1 MRAKS
6 PPARRSWTTW
16 ARTRWTPS
24 NWSWLSKKP
33 STSKSPTKTRR
44 RFAPCRTRWTTSGST
59 RKRGNRFGAKLLCR
73 VEPGLAGHRRAGHGR
88 RGVLRRLHPAGG
100 RKKAAEL
107 QNRAGSH
114 RLHQQTQERRP
125 SKLGRRVVV
134 TGLGLICGVGNS
146 TDVVWKALLA
156 GTSGVAR
163 ISGFDASAFAC
174 QIAAEV
180 KNFDPLN
187 FIEKKEVKK
196 MGRFIHVA
204 IAAADEAMKMS
215 ELKITPENDERVGV
229 HIGSGIGGFDI
240 IEREHS
246 ALMEGGPRKISPFF
260 IPAAI
265 INLAAGQV
273 SMRYGAKG
281 PNEATA
287 TACTTS
293 AHSIG
298 DSFRIIQHNDADVM
312 IAGGTEAAITPMG
325 VGGFAA
331 MRALATRN
339 DEPQKASRPW
349 DQGRDGFVI
358 GEGAGILVLEELEHA
373 RQRGAKILSEI
384 IGYGMSADAYHITQP
399 AEEGEG
405 GWRVMMVAIND
416 AKLTPKD
423 IDYVNAHGTSTP
435 LGDALETKAI
445 KRTF

>member
-1 MRAKS
+1 
-6 PPARRSWTTW
+6 
-16 ARTRWTPS
+16 
-24 NWSWLSKKP
+24 
-33 STSKSPTKTRR
+33 
-44 RFAPCRTRWTTSGST
+44 
-59 RKRGNRFGAKLLCR
+59 
-73 VEPGLAGHRRAGHGR
+73 
-88 RGVLRRLHPAGG
+88 
-100 RKKAAEL
+100 
-107 QNRAGSH
+107 
-114 RLHQQTQERRP
+114 
-125 SKLGRRVVV
+125 
-134 TGLGLICGVGNS
+134 LICGVGNS

-156 GTSGVAR
+156 GKSGVAR
-163 ISGFDASAFAC
+163 ITGFDPTAFAC

-204 IAAADEAMKMS
+204 IAAADEALKMS

-240 IEREHS
+240 IEREHL

-273 SMRYGAKG
+273 SMRCGAKG

-312 IAGGTEAAITPMG
+312 IAGGAEAAITPMG

-331 MRALATRN
+331 MRALSTRN
-339 DEPQKASRPW
+339 DDPEKASRPW
-349 DQGRDGFVI
+349 DRDRDGFVI
-358 GEGAGILVLEELEHA
+358 GEGAGILILEELEFA
-373 RQRGAKILSEI
+373 RKRGAHILAEI
-384 IGYGMSADAYHITQP
+384 AGYGMSGDAYHMTQP
-399 AEEGEG
+399 APEHEG
-405 GWRVMMVAIND
+405 GFRVMRNAVRD
-416 AKLTPKD
+416 AAVTPEVVG
-423 IDYVNAHGTSTP
+423 YVNAHGTSTP
-435 LGDALETKAI
+435 IGDTLEAHAIRNFFGDRKIAVSSTKSMTGHLLGGAGGLEAGITVLALRDQILPPTINLQNPDPDTAGMDLIPNHARKAELEYAMSNSFGFGGTNGALLF
-445 KRTF
+445 RRWSE